1 MRTNDLFLTA
11 AAASMMMLAACTHD
25 DGTTSISEPTPVGNE
40 LIISTRHSEMGIT
53 RAESNIQG
61 TQFKSDE
68 SIHIYLRDAA
78 NADTTRYYSPLI
90 YTSDGSGGLT
100 TITNGNKIY
109 WPRLMHSLHIY
120 GVYPTGSMDY
130 SKMNTDLT
138 SITLDTYRTEDRAFD
153 KFFPYFF
160 TVERD
165 QTSEDNYK
173 ASDLMTG
180 LPTTYEHTTDG
191 TLGPSFSAPFTLRQ
205 NVTPGN
211 IPLTFTHRLTK
222 VIVNVKITE
231 GTNDITMDHI
241 WDTNPSPEDH
251 NYARVAL
258 VNTKRKTWFSLYNN
272 NDTEGNTADDFYD
285 VVTIGRILSEAPDS
299 VIVGQG
305 KTPIDNSSNAKSLTL
320 SAIVPP
326 QTLTEGLPFIKVF
339 LIDNSSGS
347 EVVTNTFI
355 YKIPDD
361 GDATPNEVALTLEA
375 SKVYTFN
382 ISINK
387 PNITVTTSISPWTVT
402 DANNVIG
409 VLQ

>member
-1 MRTNDLFLTA
+1 
-11 AAASMMMLAACTHD
+11 
-25 DGTTSISEPTPVGNE
+25 
-40 LIISTRHSEMGIT
+40 
-53 RAESNIQG
+53 
-61 TQFKSDE
+61 
-68 SIHIYLRDAA
+68 
-78 NADTTRYYSPLI
+78 
-90 YTSDGSGGLT
+90 
-100 TITNGNKIY
+100 
-109 WPRLMHSLHIY
+109 
-120 GVYPTGSMDY
+120 
-130 SKMNTDLT
+130 
-138 SITLDTYRTEDRAFD
+138 
-153 KFFPYFF
+153 
-160 TVERD
+160 
-165 QTSEDNYK
+165 
-173 ASDLMTG
+173 MTG
-180 LPTTYEHTTDG
+180 FPTTYTHTTDG
-191 TLGPSFSAPFTLRQ
+191 TLGASFSAPFTLRQ

-231 GTNDITMDHI
+231 GTNDITMDDI
-241 WDTNPSPEDH
+241 WDTNPSSVDH
-251 NYARVAL
+251 KYARVAL

-272 NDTEGNTADDFYD
+272 NDTEGNTADDYYD
-285 VVTIGRILSEAPDS
+285 VVTIGRILTEAPDS

-305 KTPIDNSSNAKSLTL
+305 QTPIASNANSLTL

-339 LIDNSSGS
+339 LIDDSSGS

-402 DANNVIG
+402 GANDVIG

>member
-11 AAASMMMLAACTHD
+11 AAASLMMLAACTHD

-53 RAESNIQG
+53 RAESDIQEN
-61 TQFKSDE
+61 QFKSGE

-90 YTSDGSGGLT
+90 YTSNGSGGLT
-100 TITNGNKIY
+100 TTTNDNKIY

-130 SKMNTDLT
+130 SKRNTT
-138 SITLDTYRTEDRAFD
+138 KEPSITLDGYREADKAFD

-180 LPTTYEHTTDG
+180 FPTTYTHTTDG
-191 TLGPSFSAPFTLRQ
+191 TLGASFSAPFTLRQ

-231 GTNDITMDHI
+231 GTNDITMDDI
-241 WDTNPSPEDH
+241 WDTNPSSVDH
-251 NYARVAL
+251 KYARVAL

-272 NDTEGNTADDFYD
+272 NDTEGNTADDYYD
-285 VVTIGRILSEAPDS
+285 VVTIGRILTEAPDS

-305 KTPIDNSSNAKSLTL
+305 QTPIASNANSLTL

-339 LIDNSSGS
+339 LIDDSSGS

-402 DANNVIG
+402 GANDVIG

>member
-11 AAASMMMLAACTHD
+11 AAASMMMFAACTHD
-25 DGTTSISEPTPVGNE
+25 DGTASISEPTPVGNE

-53 RAESNIQG
+53 RAESNIQEN
-61 TQFKSDE
+61 QFKSGE

-90 YTSDGSGGLT
+90 YTSDGSGELT
-100 TITNGNKIY
+100 TTTNDNKIY

-120 GVYPTGSMDY
+120 GVYPTGSMDF

-165 QTSEDNYK
+165 QTSEDYYK

-180 LPTTYEHTTDG
+180 FPTTYTHTTNE

-205 NVTPGN
+205 NVTPGK

-241 WDTNPSPEDH
+241 WDTTPEDH

-285 VVTIGRILSEAPDS
+285 VVTTDRILSEAPDS

-339 LIDNSSGS
+339 LIDNSNGS

-355 YKIPDD
+355 YKIPE
-361 GDATPNEVALTLEA
+361 GGLTLNA
-375 SKVYTFN
+375 STVYTFN

-387 PNITVTTSISPWTVT
+387 PNITVTTRIIPWTVT
-402 DANNVIG
+402 GANDVIG